1 MSVQM
6 ATGPAARDEEA
17 ESPGRSAA
25 DGTTALRLRVL
36 GPMSAQYDG
45 ADRALGPRRHRA
57 LLALLLL
64 RLGRV
69 VPTGVLIDDLWG
81 YAPPR
86 RAVATLQSY
95 VCHLRR
101 ALDSPAGRTGPSL
114 LHYRAPGYVLRL
126 APEQV
131 DVQRFELTVA
141 AGNRLLERRNLQ
153 GARDVFTD
161 ALDLWQGS
169 PYEEFEEIGALADE
183 SGRLEQIRLT
193 AVEGLAEA
201 RLALG
206 EAADVAAELAPEARR
221 HPTRER
227 LVGHLM
233 TALSSLG
240 RQAEALRVHERT
252 RVCLAE
258 EFGVDIGAELRRV
271 HAAVLRQEPLERPP
285 APPPP
290 VSLAPAATGPGPLL
304 NPGPWPPEKRTDAP
318 APRVPGELRVATL
331 QSISIGVIP
340 PALRVWYQEN
350 PDIQLVLTEYMNA
363 EELQAAV
370 TSGAADVA
378 VGPLPASWPSP
389 VRLLGTEE
397 FAIVLP
403 PDDPYA
409 TASGDRMPFA
419 VLRDRAWVRLAPRNG
434 LARFLD
440 EGCTAA
446 GFRPRTAMLTELS
459 AAAPMLTHSGLGPAL
474 VPVNMVPR
482 HFAGR
487 VVLPDP
493 PIRRTLAAYAN
504 GPFDAAAASFVET
517 LAARASLGA

>member
-17 ESPGRSAA
+17 GFRERAAA
-25 DGTTALRLRVL
+25 DDVSALRLRVL

-45 ADRALGPRRHRA
+45 AELALGPRRHRA
-57 LLALLLL
+57 LLALLLV

-69 VPTGVLIDDLWG
+69 VPTGVLVDDLWG

-141 AGNRLLERRNLQ
+141 AGNRLLDSRNLPA
-153 GARDVFTD
+153 ARDVFTE
-161 ALDLWQGS
+161 ALGLWQGS
-169 PYEEFEEIGALADE
+169 PYQEFEEIGALADE

-206 EAADVAAELAPEARR
+206 EEAVVAAELAPEARR

-233 TALSSLG
+233 TALSALG

-252 RVCLAE
+252 RACLAE

-285 APPPP
+285 APPASRTPP
-290 VSLAPAATGPGPLL
+290 TPAGGPGLL
-304 NPGPWPPEKRTDAP
+304 LDPGPWPPEARPAGN
-318 APRVPGELRVATL
+318 APRAPGELRVATL

-350 PDIQLVLTEYMNA
+350 PASQVVLTEYMNA
-363 EELQAAV
+363 AELQAAV

-378 VGPLPASWPSP
+378 VGPLPDSWPHP

-403 PDDPYA
+403 PDDPVA
-409 TASGDRMPFA
+409 AASGARMPFTA
-419 VLRDRAWVRLAPRNG
+419 LRDRAWVRLAPRNG

-440 EGCTAA
+440 EGCAAA
-446 GFRPRTAMLTELS
+446 GFHPRTAMLTELS
-459 AAAPMLTHSGLGPAL
+459 AAAPMLTHSGLGPTLIPA
-474 VPVNMVPR
+474 NMVPR

-487 VVLPDP
+487 VILPDP

-504 GPFDAAAASFVET
+504 GPLDAVAAAFVET
-517 LAARASLGA
+517 LAARSSIGP